1 MADIEGSYPF
11 RWLGMELGSATG
23 WDGDQEWMTFYDV
36 IPSDLGVQFLF
47 GVNRA
52 NLISEMQ
59 QLISKPFTLN
69 IDIEHGKVSIHAEG
83 SEAPTTLTSVDWS
96 VAGHTVDESSS

>member
-1 MADIEGSYPF
+1 MADIEGSYPL
-11 RWLGMELGSATG
+11 RWLGMELGTATG
-23 WDGDQEWMTFYDV
+23 WDGDQEYMTFYDV

-47 GVNRA
+47 GVSRVT
-52 NLISEMQ
+52 LIPEMR
-59 QLISKPFTLN
+59 QLISKPFILN